1 MKNLYIY
8 LIKLELMNLLKW
20 NLNNKTIHYN

>member
-20 NLNNKTIHYN
+20 DLNNKRINYD